1 MDKMGSPF
9 REQTYSTLGKGKS
22 SLKVPLVGGIYVA
35 SKEGN
40 QFLSWILVN
49 GSYTVVECYPQLV
62 QPSHLHVMFAV
73 PLLIAGNF
81 ASKAALE
88 KKGHREYDIAHYNYT
103 SNTCSKSLN

>member
-1 MDKMGSPF
+1 MPKTSLSLMDKMDSPF

-22 SLKVPLVGGIYVA
+22 STKVPLVGGIYVA

-62 QPSHLHVMFAV
+62 QPSHVHVMLAV

-81 ASKAALE
+81 ASKAAL
-88 KKGHREYDIAHYNYT
+88 KKKTQGI
-103 SNTCSKSLN
+103 